1 MGLKQPMM
9 YEMPPP
15 PAVDPE
21 VAKKEAESTAKLEAE
36 KKKAISNR
44 MKGRGGTILT
54 QEIPPDVFGDR
65 SVAGVDKR
73 LKEAFTG
80 VPILEKTSGGKLT
93 IGSRPVTEKEIISVP
108 ERDAMAK
115 RLKDT
120 LLKLDLGF
128 LPKKIATPLEF
139 GQKIIRGTTKKDG
152 GRIPYKSAL

>member
-54 QEIPPDVFGDR
+54 GGQ
-65 SVAGVDKR
+65 GVEE
-73 LKEAFTG
+73 EA
-80 VPILEKTSGGKLT
+80 KT
-93 IGSRPVTEKEIISVP
+93 
-108 ERDAMAK
+108 A
-115 RLKDT
+115 
-120 LLKLDLGF
+120 
-128 LPKKIATPLEF
+128 ATSLM
-139 GQKIIRGTTKKDG
+139 Q
-152 GRIPYKSAL
+152 Y